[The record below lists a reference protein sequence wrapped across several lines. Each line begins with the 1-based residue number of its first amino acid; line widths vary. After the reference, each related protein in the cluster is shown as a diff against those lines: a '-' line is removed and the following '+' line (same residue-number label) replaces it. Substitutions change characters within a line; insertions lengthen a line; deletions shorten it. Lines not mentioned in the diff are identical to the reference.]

1 MLPNVVKLPPPLIT
15 PDNANVPPDAALILD
30 AVPKLIAPPKLLVP
44 EPDASYNAA
53 LVPVPF
59 KVNAGEFE

>member
-1 MLPNVVKLPPPLIT
+1 LPLPLIT
-15 PDNANVPPDAALILD
+15 PDNANVPPDAA
-30 AVPKLIAPPKLLVP
+30 AMVGVVPRLIAPLKLLVP

-59 KVNAGEFE
+59 KVNAGEFV